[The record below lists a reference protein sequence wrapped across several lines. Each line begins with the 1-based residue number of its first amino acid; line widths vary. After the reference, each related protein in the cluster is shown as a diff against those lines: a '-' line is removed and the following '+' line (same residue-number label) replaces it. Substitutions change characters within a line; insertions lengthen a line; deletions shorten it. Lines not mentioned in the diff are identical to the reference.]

1 LIGGA
6 LRQDGT
12 PKVLVA
18 TMCFPL
24 VSSSLVTHA
33 ISPAVAEV
41 V

>member
-18 TMCFPL
+18 TMCFPFVTSAQWAWL
-24 VSSSLVTHA
+24 SS
-33 ISPAVAEV
+33 
-41 V
+41 